1 MKHITF
7 TPVQSSNIIS
17 VGYDETASSL
27 YVNYPSGTYK
37 YDGIEKSVY
46 ESLLTSP
53 SKGGFMNKNI
63 KGQYS
68 YSRVGSDD
76 WDEEDED
83 EDDRPELPWDYG
95 KHFD

>member
-17 VGYDETASSL
+17 VGYDETTSSL

-37 YDGIEKSVY
+37 YYGIKKSVY
-46 ESLLTSP
+46 ESLLTSI
-53 SKGGFMNKNI
+53 SKGRFMNANI
-63 KGQYS
+63 KGQYR
-68 YSRVGSDD
+68 YSMVDSDD
-76 WDEEDED
+76 DDEEDED
-83 EDDRPELPWDYG
+83 DDRSELPWDYG

>member
-7 TPVQSSNIIS
+7 TPVKSSNIIS
-17 VGYDETASSL
+17 VGYDETTSSL

-37 YDGIEKSVY
+37 YDGIAKSVY

-53 SKGGFMNKNI
+53 SKGRFMKANI
-63 KGQYS
+63 KGRYS
-68 YSRVGSDD
+68 YSIVGYDD
-76 WDEEDED
+76 DEEDED
-83 EDDRPELPWDYG
+83 EDDRSELPWDYG